1 MASRAERRAESR
13 REPAEAP
20 WPVGASPGVTPAR
33 LALVFAGFVALALA
47 IYAPALRG
55 PFISDDLHYVA
66 TNPYVHT
73 LTLENVRAILGPW
86 SPASIF
92 VVNYTPLH
100 LLLHALAWQAFGD
113 HVLGHHV
120 VNVVLHAAASCL
132 LVALLAASGLPFLAA
147 LAGGGL
153 FLLHPANVEAVA
165 WISQLK
171 TTSCMVLSLITL
183 LLFPRRPALA
193 TLFFFLALLAKPT
206 ACFLLPVA
214 GVLAWSR
221 AGDARTAR
229 RYAWLALWTTGFVLV
244 AMAQIEVNRRNG
256 TPDLGL
262 EPDPLVRARTSLA
275 IAARYLVISFSS
287 IGVSA
292 FHEPPRATSWL
303 DPWFLASL
311 PALALLGV
319 RTLWALRA
327 RCDEA
332 AWWIFAASSFAPV
345 SQIFP
350 FLYPMADRY
359 LYFMLPG
366 LLGGALLA
374 GRDSWQRLQAR
385 SPGLV
390 RHAPRALG
398 AGALALAL
406 VFGVRSHAR
415 AALWTNPLLL
425 LADAGAHYP
434 DGVAA
439 NLLRARRAAQ
449 IGDVD
454 ASVTAL
460 DAAIARGFNR
470 FEQLEG
476 DPAFAPIRQDP
487 RFRERV
493 ARVAQGWIDRVA
505 RLPDPTQ
512 MELHVAAQA
521 SVARGDLDGAA
532 RLLERALAREGPIGD
547 LVRAELAEVERQRA
561 AGAGH

>member
-1 MASRAERRAESR
+1 MARGAERRAR
-13 REPAEAP
+13 PAAAAPPAEAP
-20 WPVGASPGVTPAR
+20 LGATPRRIA
-33 LALVFAGFVALALA
+33 AVFASFLALALGV
-47 IYAPALRG
+47 YAPALRG

-66 TNPYVHT
+66 TNPYVHA

-92 VVNYTPLH
+92 VVNYTPVH

-120 VNVVLHAAASCL
+120 VNVVFHAAASSL
-132 LVALLAASGLPFLAA
+132 LVALLAGSGLPFVAA
-147 LAGGGL
+147 LAGGAL

-193 TLFFFLALLAKPT
+193 TPFFFLALLAKPT

-214 GVLAWSR
+214 AVLAWCR
-221 AGDARTAR
+221 AGEGRTGR
-229 RYAWLALWTTGFVLV
+229 RIAWLALWTIGFAVLAV
-244 AMAQIEVNRRNG
+244 AQIEVNRRNG
-256 TPDLGL
+256 TPDLPL
-262 EPDPLVRARTSLA
+262 ELDPALRVRTALA
-275 IAARYLVISFSS
+275 IAARYLAISASS

-292 FHEPPRATSWL
+292 FHEPPRAVSWL
-303 DPWFLASL
+303 DPWWVASV
-311 PALALLGV
+311 PALTLLGL
-319 RTLWALRA
+319 RTLSTLKA
-327 RCDEA
+327 RREEA
-332 AWWIFAASSFAPV
+332 AWWVFAASSFVPV

-359 LYFMLPG
+359 LYFILPG
-366 LLGGALLA
+366 LIGGSLLA
-374 GRDSWQRLQAR
+374 GRDLLLRLHAR
-385 SPGLV
+385 APDLAAAAV
-390 RHAPRALG
+390 RPLAI
-398 AGALALAL
+398 GALALAL
-406 VFGVRSHAR
+406 AFGLRSHAR

-425 LADAGAHYP
+425 LADAGDHYP

-454 ASVTAL
+454 AAVAAL

-476 DPAFAPIRQDP
+476 DPAFAPIRSDP
-487 RFRERV
+487 RFRARV
-493 ARVAQGWIDRVA
+493 ARMADGWIARVA

-521 SVARGDLDGAA
+521 SLARGDLDGAA
-532 RLLERALAREGPIGD
+532 RLLERAARQEGPIGD
-547 LVRAELAEVERQRA
+547 IVRADLAEVERRRA
-561 AGAGH
+561 AASGR